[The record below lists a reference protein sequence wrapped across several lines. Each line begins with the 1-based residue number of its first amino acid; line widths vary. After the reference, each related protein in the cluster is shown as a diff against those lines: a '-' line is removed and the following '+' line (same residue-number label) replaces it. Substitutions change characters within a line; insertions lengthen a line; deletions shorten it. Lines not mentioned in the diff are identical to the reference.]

1 MDGSFL
7 PFQSIY
13 QGETTQCHPKF
24 KFPDEFHITESEN
37 HWANGS
43 TMNNYIDIIILPYVI
58 KVKDDLDLPLGQRA
72 LVIFE
77 CFRGQI
83 TEEFTAKLS
92 ANRFIY
98 VTIPPNCTDLLQPM
112 DLSVNKSA
120 KSFLKNEFESWY
132 AAQVCDQ
139 LSGTADINEV
149 KVDLSLNRMKP
160 LGAKWLTKLYDYMKT
175 KPEIVIYGFRE
186 AGISFVLGLD

>member
-1 MDGSFL
+1 M
-7 PFQSIY
+7 
-13 QGETTQCHPKF
+13 
-24 KFPDEFHITESEN
+24 
-37 HWANGS
+37 
-43 TMNNYIDIIILPYVI
+43 
-58 KVKDDLDLPLGQRA
+58 
-72 LVIFE
+72 
-77 CFRGQI
+77 

-92 ANRFIY
+92 ANRLIY

-139 LSGTADINEV
+139 LSGSADINEV

-186 AGISFVLGLD
+186 AGISSVFGLD

>member
-1 MDGSFL
+1 MN
-7 PFQSIY
+7 
-13 QGETTQCHPKF
+13 
-24 KFPDEFHITESEN
+24 ITLLNQKITGQTVEL
-37 HWANGS
+37 WTS
-43 TMNNYIDIIILPYVI
+43 TSTKLFCRTLT
-58 KVKDDLDLPLGQRA
+58 KCKDDLDLPLGQRA

-92 ANRFIY
+92 ANRLIY

-112 DLSVNKSA
+112 DLNVNKSA

-139 LSGTADINEV
+139 LSGSADINEL
-149 KVDLSLNRMKP
+149 KVDL
-160 LGAKWLTKLYDYMKT
+160 
-175 KPEIVIYGFRE
+175 
-186 AGISFVLGLD
+186 